1 VRGQRHGYIRVGS
14 GIEGSRSLNPGPL
27 DLPEYGKFGLASP
40 RNPEFTRVRRSTSS
54 KTSSVAFIISIVTAR
69 QYEHT
74 LRNSAILRYP
84 SLGYKDL
91 DEINAPTAS
100 QFLHCPFPK
109 IQSGVDSR
117 LG

>member
-1 VRGQRHGYIRVGS
+1 MAYLEDVRGQRHGYIRVGS

-54 KTSSVAFIISIVTAR
+54 KTSSVAFIISIFTAR

-74 LRNSAILRYP
+74 LRNRISAILGYP

-100 QFLHCPFPK
+100 QVLHCPFPK
-109 IQSGVDSR
+109 I
-117 LG
+117 